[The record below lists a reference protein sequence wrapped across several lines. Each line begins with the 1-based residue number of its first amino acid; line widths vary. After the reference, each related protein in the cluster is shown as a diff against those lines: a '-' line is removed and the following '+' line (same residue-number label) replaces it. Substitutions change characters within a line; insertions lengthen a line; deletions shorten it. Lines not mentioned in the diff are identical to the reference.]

1 MHTQD
6 GNRDLKDDMINLSK
20 FRMIADIISE
30 IKLYQNERYNFT
42 PEDSIQ
48 VKLHVFRLLRGFQ
61 NVFFARNFGR
71 ELGLGLGVKT
81 FILLSDRSELCKCNI
96 DYFRIS

>member
-6 GNRDLKDDMINLSK
+6 GNRDRKDEMINLTK

-30 IKLYQNERYNFT
+30 IKLYQNERYNFA

-48 VKLHVFRLLRGFQ
+48 VRVIGKETG
-61 NVFFARNFGR
+61 
-71 ELGLGLGVKT
+71 
-81 FILLSDRSELCKCNI
+81 
-96 DYFRIS
+96 

>member
-6 GNRDLKDDMINLSK
+6 GNRDRKDEMINLTK

-30 IKLYQNERYNFT
+30 IKLYQNERYNFA

-48 VKLHVFRLLRGFQ
+48 V
-61 NVFFARNFGR
+61 
-71 ELGLGLGVKT
+71 
-81 FILLSDRSELCKCNI
+81 
-96 DYFRIS
+96 RIIGKETVEFKVIWVTIY

>member
-48 VKLHVFRLLRGFQ
+48 VRIIGGKNNKSSMANWGAILIYSLGPFQ
-61 NVFFARNFGR
+61 
-71 ELGLGLGVKT
+71 
-81 FILLSDRSELCKCNI
+81 DQ
-96 DYFRIS
+96 